1 MSGRVKVGRQGL
13 WNSVG
18 YMDNDWVRAK
28 LEEFL
33 ATCEEY
39 RRLEGRIPPGSYWDE
54 NLMRPITN
62 TVEQQVPTVRR
73 ILEVLDPSLLS
84 EDFGISELYGGLSA
98 TETATRKALAVLKDR
113 DEWRARLA
121 PDGPA
126 LVASSLHE
134 WIWGA
139 AAQFWDAG
147 QCEAAVE
154 YGAKSLNAHIQKK
167 SGMSTADREL
177 ASEVFSAKLSTK
189 NVRLWLPGRRDA
201 DTWRS
206 RQDGL
211 HLLAMSAF
219 AGIRNVVAH
228 SVAAGWSQQEAL
240 EYLAVLSVVARW
252 VDETEVVEPGT

>member
-1 MSGRVKVGRQGL
+1 
-13 WNSVG
+13 
-18 YMDNDWVRAK
+18 MDNDWVRAK

-33 ATCEEY
+33 KTCQEY
-39 RRLEGRIPPGSYWDE
+39 RRLEARIPPGDYWDE

-73 ILEVLDPSLLS
+73 IIEVLDRSLLFDRFGES
-84 EDFGISELYGGLSA
+84 EQYNGLSA
-98 TETATRKALAVLKDR
+98 TETATRKALAVLEDQ
-113 DEWRARLA
+113 DEWSERLA

-126 LVASSLHE
+126 LAAISLHE

-147 QCEAAVE
+147 QYETAVE
-154 YGAKSLNAHIQKK
+154 YGAKSLNAHVQQK
-167 SGMSTADREL
+167 SGMGTSDREL
-177 ASEVFSAKLSTK
+177 ASEVFSPKPSTK
-189 NVRLWLPGRRDA
+189 NVRLWLPGPRDV
-201 DTWRS
+201 DTWKS

-211 HLLAMSAF
+211 HLLAMGAF

-228 SVAAGWSQQEAL
+228 SVTAGWSQQEAL

-252 VDETEVVEPGT
+252 VEETEVMAAEPQ